1 MKEVIK
7 IRNNTT
13 NEIMEL
19 RYENPAYAD
28 EMEDVLEF
36 IGAEYTRETE
46 RDIADII
53 AEREK
58 NKGKEKIVF
67 EFRGYNGGESHF
79 ISGYNEMEV
88 RDRGDYSMFEYRL
101 MRTYKYDPEIWG
113 NI

>member
-7 IRNNTT
+7 IHNPGTA
-13 NEIMEL
+13 EYMVVQ
-19 RYENPAYAD
+19 YENPVHAD
-28 EMEDVLEF
+28 ELEDILTF

-46 RDIADII
+46 KDIADII

-79 ISGYNEMEV
+79 ISGDNEMEV

-101 MRTYKYDPEIWG
+101 MRTYKYDPKIWG